1 MQRGCHESGVG
12 VEIWKYR
19 REAGRQ
25 HRLSGSGLSQKKHV
39 VPTGSRNFHRRDC
52 FRLTAHV
59 RHVYERWFIV
69 AFALAAD
76 AHPPVERSLF
86 GLSPRPCDQVR
97 QVREVNHV
105 NAADQTRLLSTCRR
119 NDHAA
124 HAPRTR
130 CQNSRQDAAHRLDT
144 PIQRK
149 LTNEH
154 RIFKSHGRHEAR
166 RQSDGRRD
174 RQIEG
179 RP

>member
-1 MQRGCHESGVG
+1 MQRGCHDSGVG
-12 VEIWKYR
+12 VEIWECR
-19 REAGRQ
+19 WESGRQ
-25 HRLSGSGLSQKKHV
+25 HRLSRSWLSQKKHV

-59 RHVYERWFIV
+59 RHVYERWFID
-69 AFALAAD
+69 AFPLAVHP
-76 AHPPVERSLF
+76 HPPVERSLF

-105 NAADQTRLLSTCRR
+105 NAAYQTRLRSTCRR

-166 RQSDGRRD
+166 RQSNGRRD
-174 RQIEG
+174 RQIES